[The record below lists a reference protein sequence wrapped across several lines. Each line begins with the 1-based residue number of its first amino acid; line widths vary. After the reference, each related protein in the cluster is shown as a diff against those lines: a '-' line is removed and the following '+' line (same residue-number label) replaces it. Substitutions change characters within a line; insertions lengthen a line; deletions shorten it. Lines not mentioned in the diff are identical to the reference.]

1 MAGFENHIGFTISG
15 SKLQLVEIIYKD
27 RQFILDKVDEAYF
40 NEPINME
47 TDKETKIDS
56 LLQGAFNEILIKKPL
71 KSSFASFALPF
82 ELFHVMQVPYD
93 NTLLHQDLVDEF
105 KWEFSVL
112 YPYVSTKDLV
122 VQYIEV
128 EKNNLITR
136 NTMIAIA
143 IQRKYLQ
150 MIHNFCKANNLKLK
164 FIDNIHTAS
173 ERALA
178 ASYPSAAKGLIMSI
192 YITNKFLSL
201 MYSLDGKP
209 VYFKVIPLNDAG
221 EIPSLLLNETALREP
236 YPVEEG
242 MSIDYFPGI
251 NRNSIDNAFIS
262 GEEISESMIQT
273 LSTTLGI
280 DLTYFNPF
288 ERIKPDTELY
298 TNKFYLE
305 KNNSFSPAAGIAYRL
320 A

>member
-27 RQFILDKVDEAYF
+27 KQFILDKIDEAYF
-40 NEPINME
+40 NEPINLE

-56 LLQGAFNEILIKKPL
+56 LLQGAFNEIIIKRPL

-82 ELFHVMQVPYD
+82 ELFHIMQVPYD
-93 NTLLHQDLVDEF
+93 NTLLHQDLIEEF
-105 KWEFSVL
+105 TWELSVL
-112 YPYVSTKDLV
+112 YPYVSTKDIV
-122 VQYIEV
+122 IQYIEV
-128 EKNNLITR
+128 EKNNLITE

-173 ERALA
+173 ERALT
-178 ASYPSAAKGLIMSI
+178 ASYPSSARGLTMSI
-192 YITNKFLSL
+192 FITNKFLSL
-201 MYSLDGKP
+201 IYSLEGKLI
-209 VYFKVIPLNDAG
+209 YFKVIPLNDAG
-221 EIPSLLLNETALREP
+221 EIPSLLLNETMP
-236 YPVEEG
+236 NQSFQIEEWTTLEH
-242 MSIDYFPGI
+242 FHKI
-251 NRNSIDNAFIS
+251 NKNAIDNAFIS
-262 GEEISESMIQT
+262 GEEISETIINT
-273 LSTTLGI
+273 LSKTLGI
-280 DLTYFNPF
+280 DLIHFNPF
-288 ERIKPDTELY
+288 EKITPNSELF

-305 KNNSFSPAAGIAYRL
+305 KNNCFSPSAGIAYRL

>member
-15 SKLQLVEIIYKD
+15 SKLRLVEIIYKD
-27 RQFILDKVDEAYF
+27 RQFLLNKVDEAYF
-40 NEPINME
+40 NEPINLE

-82 ELFHVMQVPYD
+82 ELFHIMQVPYD
-93 NTLLHQDLVDEF
+93 NTLLHQDLVEEF
-105 KWEFSVL
+105 KWEFSIL
-112 YPYVSTKDLV
+112 YPYVSTKDIVL
-122 VQYIEV
+122 QYIEV
-128 EKNNLITR
+128 EKNNLITQ

-150 MIHNFCKANNLKLK
+150 MIHNFCKTNNLKLK

-178 ASYPSAAKGLIMSI
+178 ASYPSAVKGLTMSI
-192 YITNKFLSL
+192 FITNKFLSL
-201 MYSLDGKP
+201 IYSLDGKP
-209 VYFKVIPLNDAG
+209 LYFKVIPLNDAG
-221 EIPSLLLNETALREP
+221 EIPSLLLNETAPHEL
-236 YPVEEG
+236 YPVGEWTLPEHFHK
-242 MSIDYFPGI
+242 IDK
-251 NRNSIDNAFIS
+251 NSIDNAFIS
-262 GEEISESMIQT
+262 GEEISEAMIQT
-273 LSTTLGI
+273 LSSTLGI
-280 DLTYFNPF
+280 DLVYFNPF
-288 ERIKPDTELY
+288 EKIRPDSELY

>member
-27 RQFILDKVDEAYF
+27 KQFILDKIDEAYF
-40 NEPINME
+40 NEPINLE

-56 LLQGAFNEILIKKPL
+56 LLQGAFNEIIIKRPL

-82 ELFHVMQVPYD
+82 ELFHIMQVPYD
-93 NTLLHQDLVDEF
+93 NTLLHQDLIEEF
-105 KWEFSVL
+105 TWELSVL
-112 YPYVSTKDLV
+112 YPYVSTKDIV
-122 VQYIEV
+122 IQYIEV
-128 EKNNLITR
+128 EKNNLITE

-150 MIHNFCKANNLKLK
+150 MIHNFCKANSLKLK

-178 ASYPSAAKGLIMSI
+178 ASYPSSARGLTMSI
-192 YITNKFLSL
+192 FITNKFLSL
-201 MYSLDGKP
+201 IYSLDGKLI
-209 VYFKVIPLNDAG
+209 YFKVIPLNDAG
-221 EIPSLLLNETALREP
+221 EIPSLLLNEIMP
-236 YPVEEG
+236 NQSFQIEEWTTLEHFHK
-242 MSIDYFPGI
+242 IDK
-251 NRNSIDNAFIS
+251 NAIDNAFIS
-262 GEEISESMIQT
+262 GEEISETIINT
-273 LSTTLGI
+273 LSKTLGI
-280 DLTYFNPF
+280 DLIHFNPF
-288 ERIKPDTELY
+288 EKITPNSELF

-305 KNNSFSPAAGIAYRL
+305 KNNCFSPAAGIAYRL

>member
-15 SKLQLVEIIYKD
+15 SKIQLVEIIYKD
-27 RQFILDKVDEAYF
+27 KQFLLDNVDEAYF
-40 NEPINME
+40 NEPINLE

-71 KSSFASFALPF
+71 KSSSASFALPL
-82 ELFHVMQVPYD
+82 ELFHIMQVPYD

-105 KWEFSVL
+105 RWEYSILF
-112 YPYVSTKDLV
+112 PYISTKDLV
-122 VQYIEV
+122 IQYIEV
-128 EKNNLITR
+128 EKNSLITQ
-136 NTMIAIA
+136 NTMIVIA

-150 MIHNFCKANNLKLK
+150 MINNFCKANNLKLK

-173 ERALA
+173 ERALL
-178 ASYPSAAKGLIMSI
+178 ASYPSASKGLTMSV

-201 MYSLDGKP
+201 MYSMEGKP
-209 VYFKVIPLNDAG
+209 VYLNVIPLNDAG
-221 EIPSLLLNETALREP
+221 EIPSLLLNETTPQE
-236 YPVEEG
+236 
-242 MSIDYFPGI
+242 YFPEEEWTPKERFHNI
-251 NRNSIDNAFIS
+251 NRNIIDNAFIS
-262 GEEISESMIQT
+262 GEEISVNMIQT
-273 LSTTLGI
+273 LSSTLGI
-280 DLTYFNPF
+280 ELTYFNPF
-288 ERIKPDTELY
+288 ERIKPDSELY

>member
-27 RQFILDKVDEAYF
+27 KQFILDKIDEAYF
-40 NEPINME
+40 NEPINLE

-56 LLQGAFNEILIKKPL
+56 LLQGAFNEIIIKRPL

-82 ELFHVMQVPYD
+82 ELFHIMQVPYD
-93 NTLLHQDLVDEF
+93 NTLLHQVFIEEF
-105 KWEFSVL
+105 TWELSVL
-112 YPYVSTKDLV
+112 YPYVSTKDIV
-122 VQYIEV
+122 IQYIEV
-128 EKNNLITR
+128 EKNNLITE

-150 MIHNFCKANNLKLK
+150 MIHNFCKANSLKLK

-178 ASYPSAAKGLIMSI
+178 ASYPSSARGLTMSI
-192 YITNKFLSL
+192 FITNKFLSL
-201 MYSLDGKP
+201 IYSLDGKLI
-209 VYFKVIPLNDAG
+209 YFKVIPLNDAG
-221 EIPSLLLNETALREP
+221 EIPSLLLNEIMP
-236 YPVEEG
+236 NQSFQIEEWTTLEHFHK
-242 MSIDYFPGI
+242 IDK
-251 NRNSIDNAFIS
+251 NAIDNAFIS
-262 GEEISESMIQT
+262 GEEISETIINT
-273 LSTTLGI
+273 LSKTLGI
-280 DLTYFNPF
+280 DLIHFNPF
-288 ERIKPDTELY
+288 EKITPNSELF

-305 KNNSFSPAAGIAYRL
+305 KNNCFSPAAGIAYRL

>member
-15 SKLQLVEIIYKD
+15 SKLQIVEIIYKD

-40 NEPINME
+40 NESLNWEI
-47 TDKETKIDS
+47 DKETKIDA

-71 KSSFASFALPF
+71 KSAFASFALPF
-82 ELFHVMQVPYD
+82 ELFHIMQVPYD
-93 NTLLHQDLVDEF
+93 NTLLHQDLVEEF
-105 KWEFSVL
+105 KWEFSIL

-128 EKNNLITR
+128 EKNNLITQ

-150 MIHNFCKANNLKLK
+150 MINNFCKANNLNLK

-178 ASYPSAAKGLIMSI
+178 ASYPSSVKGVTMSVF
-192 YITNKFLSL
+192 ITNKFLSII
-201 MYSLDGKP
+201 YSLEGKP

-221 EIPSLLLNETALREP
+221 EIPSLLMSETAP
-236 YPVEEG
+236 YESFSAGEWNSAEHFH
-242 MSIDYFPGI
+242 MI

-273 LSTTLGI
+273 LSSTLGI

-288 ERIKPDTELY
+288 ERIKPDSELY